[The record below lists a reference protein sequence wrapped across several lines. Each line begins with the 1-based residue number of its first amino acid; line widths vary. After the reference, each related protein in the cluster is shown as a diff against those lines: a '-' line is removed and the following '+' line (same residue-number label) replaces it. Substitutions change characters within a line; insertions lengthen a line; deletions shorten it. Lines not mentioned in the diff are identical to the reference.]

1 MVESRLHSCLVRLY
15 EGRELS
21 VNDTVIANFCSEPLD
36 ALDRRIQPL
45 LADGELL
52 PLRMPAGQT
61 REVRLSL
68 VSKDLSSNS
77 RELNALADLLGANY
91 GVAAI

>member
-52 PLRMPAGQT
+52 PLRMPAGQI

-68 VSKDLSSNS
+68 LCRDLSFSS
-77 RELNALADLLGANY
+77 RELSAVADLLGVNR
-91 GVAAI
+91 GVEAV